1 MIVWLGLIAL
11 VFVAIVYLFVSIGGI
26 LWPGGPQLPPDAAR
40 NLSLALLLVMLLL
53 CGVVFGGLLNLI
65 TSAVAQT
72 EPTRIAQATQLAA
85 SSASISSVTA
95 TPTPTMLTISTTETA
110 NGDSATLIAA
120 ATQTAEAAR
129 ATTEARATLNTS
141 EQQTAIAAT
150 VNAEATRNAA
160 TQTAIAIE
168 TMRAADN
175 AARATANARS
185 TIDTGIRQ
193 TAIIVTLNALAT
205 DNAATQTIEARDASG
220 ASARATVNAQAT
232 INARVIQTAVAAT
245 SNVLS
250 TINAATQTAIANK
263 VARTQTPLALTAT
276 ALATRSALTA
286 TATSTMRPTPTPS
299 STRRST
305 PTVTITALPID
316 PVELIETV
324 LRSAIERANQAEID
338 ALLSDD
344 DRMLEPWWDEQALDR
359 VKVNVHNVRA
369 RYIDVTDVQWQPIGD
384 GIRLISSTSLT
395 ATYVT
400 SERWTFVGTINF
412 TCADGSLAQRRYVEA
427 YPSEQYTLELR
438 DTIISVVQWDIGQ
451 AIVQEI
457 SPPLC
462 P

>member
-1 MIVWLGLIAL
+1 MIVWLGLIAF

-53 CGVVFGGLLNLI
+53 CGVIFGGLLNLI
-65 TSAVAQT
+65 TTAVAQA
-72 EPTRIAQATQLAA
+72 EPTRIAIAQATQLAA
-85 SSASISSVTA
+85 TSLPAATA
-95 TPTPTMLTISTTETA
+95 TPTPTMLSTPTTDTS

-120 ATQTAEAAR
+120 ATQTAAAGR
-129 ATTEARATLNTS
+129 ATRDAQATLTTR

-160 TQTAIAIE
+160 TQTAMAIA
-168 TMRAADN
+168 TMRAADD
-175 AARATANARS
+175 AARATANARA
-185 TIDTGIRQ
+185 TIDAGVRQ

-205 DNAATQTIEARDASG
+205 NNAATQTIDARDSSG

-250 TINAATQTAIANK
+250 TINAATQTAIANE
-263 VARTQTPLALTAT
+263 VARTQTPFSLTAT
-276 ALATRSALTA
+276 ALATQSVSTGTPTA
-286 TATSTMRPTPTPS
+286 RPSPTPS
-299 STRRST
+299 PTRRGT
-305 PTVTITALPID
+305 PTVTLTALPID
-316 PVELIETV
+316 PIELIDTV
-324 LRSAIERANQAEID
+324 LRGVIERANQAEID
-338 ALLSDD
+338 ALLTDD

-359 VKVNVHNVRA
+359 VKVNVQNVRS
-369 RYIDVTDVQWQPIGD
+369 RYIDVTDVQWEPIGD

-400 SERWTFVGTINF
+400 SERWTFVGVINF
-412 TCADGSLAQRRYVEA
+412 ACADGTPAQRRYVEA

-438 DTIISVVQWDIGQ
+438 DTIISVVQWDIGP
-451 AIVQEI
+451 AVVQEI